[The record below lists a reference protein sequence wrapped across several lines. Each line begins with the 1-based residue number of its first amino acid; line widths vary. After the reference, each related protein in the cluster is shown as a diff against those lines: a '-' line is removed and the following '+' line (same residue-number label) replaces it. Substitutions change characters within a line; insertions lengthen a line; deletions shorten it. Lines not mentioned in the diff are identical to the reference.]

1 MSTITIRNIGP
12 IIDVTLELNKVTVI
26 MGPQSSGKSTIAKI
40 ISFCLWLDKKHE
52 QNSVWGMKQ
61 ENNPLKILKAYH
73 RLSDEYFSENSIIIF
88 KGLFITWIYDK
99 ESTIYFEPIN
109 NTTYKKSKI
118 IYIPSERN
126 FVSAIPN
133 LKVYNEDN
141 DYILDFIKNWYE
153 AKRKFNKSH
162 SIEIL
167 QLDVS
172 FYSIESDDNDT
183 LLLKNGKELNLQ
195 YASSGLQSVVPLL
208 TLYNYIIEGIFNNE
222 ELNPM
227 SVEDYDLLQ
236 KQYLELIKIREKENQ
251 FIKPDDLSKLLD
263 IIKLKKYT
271 RSQLLI
277 EEPEQNLFPE
287 TQRDLVYYMLEKM
300 NNSGRNHE
308 LLLTTHSPYILYA
321 LNNCMLGY
329 LVKDTMPQDEQQK
342 LTSKKAW
349 IDPQSVSIWEIENG
363 KIKSIQGEDGLIEN
377 NYFDRAMKNVM
388 DDFYAMLNYYGDE
401 E

>member
-40 ISFCLWLDKKHE
+40 ISFCQWLEKRYVLDREFNETSIH
-52 QNSVWGMKQ
+52 
-61 ENNPLKILKAYH
+61 LKDFH
-73 RLSDEYFSENSIIIF
+73 RISDTYFNENSFIEYKGSSIEYVYGGKYQEPYLTII
-88 KGLFITWIYDK
+88 KEGDYFINCK
-99 ESTIYFEPIN
+99 NS
-109 NTTYKKSKI
+109 
-118 IYIPSERN
+118 YIPAERN
-126 FVSAIPN
+126 FVSVIPN
-133 LKVYNEDN
+133 LGKYKDTNDN
-141 DYILDFIKNWYE
+141 IMNFLYDWYE
-153 AKRKFNKSH
+153 AKKKYTNDN
-162 SIEIL
+162 
-167 QLDVS
+167 Q
-172 FYSIESDDNDT
+172 YSILDLNVSYYHKEEKDIDILVLNDSKKE
-183 LLLKNGKELNLQ
+183 LLLNC
-195 YASSGLQSVVPLL
+195 ASSGLQSVIPMLIMIDYLTLDSVFEKVNNSVDEKKQIKDDLYLYYSQLVDNGKSDIDFNTEMSTKLL
-208 TLYNYIIEGIFNNE
+208 TLFR
-222 ELNPM
+222 
-227 SVEDYDLLQ
+227 SRA
-236 KQYLELIKIREKENQ
+236 QYHFSR
-251 FIKPDDLSKLLD
+251 FI
-263 IIKLKKYT
+263 
-271 RSQLLI
+271 I

-287 TQRDLVYYMLEKM
+287 TQRDLVYFMLEKM